1 MKRLLATGIFTLSV
15 ITAGAGLSACG
26 SSTVSDDATASA
38 SKAPI
43 APLKGSGGSGT
54 TSGAAGSSDGAG
66 AGASGANGAGGSGD
80 AGESGNAAPPADGP
94 AQEVSSIPT
103 PAQQL
108 SDADKTYFD
117 ALTAGGIKVE
127 GAENQMIGAAQVV
140 CQNQFPQ
147 AVQAVGGQLVEQ
159 KRTSL
164 SPEEAVSLIET
175 SARKAYCS

>member
-1 MKRLLATGIFTLSV
+1 MKRLLATGILTLSV

-38 SKAPI
+38 SNAPI
-43 APLKGSGGSGT
+43 APLKGSGGSGA
-54 TSGAAGSSDGAG
+54 TSGAARASDGAG
-66 AGASGANGAGGSGD
+66 AGASGAGGSGG

-164 SPEEAVSLIET
+164 SPEETVSLIET

>member
-1 MKRLLATGIFTLSV
+1 MKRLLATGILTLSV

-26 SSTVSDDATASA
+26 SSTVSDDATSSA

-43 APLKGSGGSGT
+43 APLKGSGGSGV
-54 TSGAAGSSDGAG
+54 TSGAAGTSDGAG
-66 AGASGANGAGGSGD
+66 AGASGAGGSGG

>member
-1 MKRLLATGIFTLSV
+1 MKRLLATGILTLSV

-43 APLKGSGGSGT
+43 APLKGSGGSGA
-54 TSGAAGSSDGAG
+54 TSGAAGASDGAG
-66 AGASGANGAGGSGD
+66 AGASGAGG

-164 SPEEAVSLIET
+164 SPEETVSLIET

>member
-1 MKRLLATGIFTLSV
+1 MKRLLATGILTLSV

-38 SKAPI
+38 SNAPI
-43 APLKGSGGSGT
+43 APLKGSGGSGA
-54 TSGAAGSSDGAG
+54 TSGAAGASDGAG
-66 AGASGANGAGGSGD
+66 AGASGAGGSGG
-80 AGESGNAAPPADGP
+80 ASESGNAAPPADGP

-108 SDADKTYFD
+108 SDADKTYFN

>member
-1 MKRLLATGIFTLSV
+1 MKRLLATGILTLSV

-43 APLKGSGGSGT
+43 APLKGSGGSGA
-54 TSGAAGSSDGAG
+54 TSGAAGASDGAG
-66 AGASGANGAGGSGD
+66 AGASGAGGSGG

>member
-1 MKRLLATGIFTLSV
+1 MKRLLATGILTLSI

-43 APLKGSGGSGT
+43 APLKGSGGSGA
-54 TSGAAGSSDGAG
+54 TSGAAGASDGAG
-66 AGASGANGAGGSGD
+66 AGASGAGGSGD

>member
-1 MKRLLATGIFTLSV
+1 MKRLLAAGIFTLSV

-43 APLKGSGGSGT
+43 APLKGSGGSGA
-54 TSGAAGSSDGAG
+54 TSGAAGASDGAG
-66 AGASGANGAGGSGD
+66 AGASGAGGSGG

-164 SPEEAVSLIET
+164 SPEETVSLIET

>member
-1 MKRLLATGIFTLSV
+1 MKRLLATGILTLSV

-26 SSTVSDDATASA
+26 SSTVSDNATASA
-38 SKAPI
+38 SNAPI
-43 APLKGSGGSGT
+43 APLKGSGGSGA
-54 TSGAAGSSDGAG
+54 TSGAAGASNGAG
-66 AGASGANGAGGSGD
+66 AGASGAGGSGG

>member
-1 MKRLLATGIFTLSV
+1 MKRLLATGILTLSV

-26 SSTVSDDATASA
+26 SSTVSDNATASA
-38 SKAPI
+38 SNAPI
-43 APLKGSGGSGT
+43 APLKGSGGSGA
-54 TSGAAGSSDGAG
+54 TSGAAGTSDGAG
-66 AGASGANGAGGSGD
+66 AGASGANGAGGS
-80 AGESGNAAPPADGP
+80 GESGNAAPPADGP

>member
-38 SKAPI
+38 SNAPI
-43 APLKGSGGSGT
+43 APLKGSGGSGA
-54 TSGAAGSSDGAG
+54 TSGAAGASDGAG
-66 AGASGANGAGGSGD
+66 AGASGAGGSGG

-164 SPEEAVSLIET
+164 SPEETVSLIET

>member
-1 MKRLLATGIFTLSV
+1 MKRLLATGILTLSV

-43 APLKGSGGSGT
+43 APLKGSGGSGA
-54 TSGAAGSSDGAG
+54 TSGAAGASDGAG
-66 AGASGANGAGGSGD
+66 AGASGANRAGG

>member
-1 MKRLLATGIFTLSV
+1 MKRLLATGILILSV

-26 SSTVSDDATASA
+26 SSTVSDNATASA
-38 SKAPI
+38 SNAPI
-43 APLKGSGGSGT
+43 APLKGSGGSGA
-54 TSGAAGSSDGAG
+54 TSGAAGASDGAG
-66 AGASGANGAGGSGD
+66 AGASGAGGAGG

>member
-1 MKRLLATGIFTLSV
+1 MKRLLATGILTLSV
-15 ITAGAGLSACG
+15 IIAGAGLSACG

-43 APLKGSGGSGT
+43 APLKGSGGSGA
-54 TSGAAGSSDGAG
+54 TSGAAGASDGAG
-66 AGASGANGAGGSGD
+66 AGASGAGGSGG

>member
-1 MKRLLATGIFTLSV
+1 MKRLLATGILTLSV

-26 SSTVSDDATASA
+26 SSTVSDNATASA
-38 SKAPI
+38 SNAPI
-43 APLKGSGGSGT
+43 APLKGSGGSGA
-54 TSGAAGSSDGAG
+54 TSGAAGASDGAG
-66 AGASGANGAGGSGD
+66 AGASGAGGAGG

>member
-1 MKRLLATGIFTLSV
+1 MKRLLATGILTLSV

-38 SKAPI
+38 SNAPI
-43 APLKGSGGSGT
+43 APLKGSGGSGA
-54 TSGAAGSSDGAG
+54 TSGAAGASDGAG
-66 AGASGANGAGGSGD
+66 AGASGANGAGGS
-80 AGESGNAAPPADGP
+80 GESGNAAPPADGP

>member
-1 MKRLLATGIFTLSV
+1 MKRLLATGILTLSV

-38 SKAPI
+38 SNAPI
-43 APLKGSGGSGT
+43 APLKGSGGSGA
-54 TSGAAGSSDGAG
+54 TSGAAGASDGAG
-66 AGASGANGAGGSGD
+66 AGASGAGGSGG

-164 SPEEAVSLIET
+164 SPEETVSLIET

>member
-1 MKRLLATGIFTLSV
+1 MKRLLATGILTLSV

-38 SKAPI
+38 SNAPI
-43 APLKGSGGSGT
+43 APLKGSSGSGA
-54 TSGAAGSSDGAG
+54 TSGAAGASDGAG
-66 AGASGANGAGGSGD
+66 AGASGAGGAGG

>member
-1 MKRLLATGIFTLSV
+1 MKRLLATGILTLSV

-43 APLKGSGGSGT
+43 APLKGSGGSGA
-54 TSGAAGSSDGAG
+54 TSGAAGASDGAG

-103 PAQQL
+103 PAQ
-108 SDADKTYFD
+108 
-117 ALTAGGIKVE
+117 
-127 GAENQMIGAAQVV
+127 MIGAAQVV

-164 SPEEAVSLIET
+164 SPEETVSLIET

>member
-38 SKAPI
+38 SNAPI
-43 APLKGSGGSGT
+43 APLKGSGGSGA
-54 TSGAAGSSDGAG
+54 TSGAAGASDGAG
-66 AGASGANGAGGSGD
+66 AGASGAGGSGGV
-80 AGESGNAAPPADGP
+80 GESGNAAPPADGP

>member
-1 MKRLLATGIFTLSV
+1 MKRLLATGILTLSV

-43 APLKGSGGSGT
+43 APLKGSGGSGA
-54 TSGAAGSSDGAG
+54 TSGAAGASDGAG
-66 AGASGANGAGGSGD
+66 AGASGANGAGG

-164 SPEEAVSLIET
+164 SPEETVSLIET

>member
-1 MKRLLATGIFTLSV
+1 MKRLLATGILTLSV

-26 SSTVSDDATASA
+26 SSTVSDDATSSA
-38 SKAPI
+38 SNAPI
-43 APLKGSGGSGT
+43 APLKGSGGSGV
-54 TSGAAGSSDGAG
+54 TSGAAGTSDGAG
-66 AGASGANGAGGSGD
+66 AGASGAGGSGG
-80 AGESGNAAPPADGP
+80 AGERGNAAPPADGP

>member
-1 MKRLLATGIFTLSV
+1 MKRLLATGILILSV

-43 APLKGSGGSGT
+43 APLKGSGGSGA
-54 TSGAAGSSDGAG
+54 TSGAAGASDGAG
-66 AGASGANGAGGSGD
+66 AGASGAGGAGG

>member
-1 MKRLLATGIFTLSV
+1 MKRLLATGILTLSV

-38 SKAPI
+38 SNAPI
-43 APLKGSGGSGT
+43 APLKGSGGSGA
-54 TSGAAGSSDGAG
+54 TSGAAGASDGAG
-66 AGASGANGAGGSGD
+66 AGASGAGGSGGV
-80 AGESGNAAPPADGP
+80 GESGNAAPPADGP

>member
-1 MKRLLATGIFTLSV
+1 MKRLLATGILTLSV
-15 ITAGAGLSACG
+15 ITAGVGLSACG

-43 APLKGSGGSGT
+43 APLKGSGGSGA
-54 TSGAAGSSDGAG
+54 TSGAAGASDGAG
-66 AGASGANGAGGSGD
+66 AGASGAGGAGG

-164 SPEEAVSLIET
+164 SPEETVSLIET

>member
-1 MKRLLATGIFTLSV
+1 MKRLLATGILTLSV

-38 SKAPI
+38 SNAPI
-43 APLKGSGGSGT
+43 APLKGSGGSGV
-54 TSGAAGSSDGAG
+54 TSGAAGTSDGAG
-66 AGASGANGAGGSGD
+66 AGASGAGGSGG

>member
-26 SSTVSDDATASA
+26 SSTVSDNATTSA
-38 SKAPI
+38 SNAPI
-43 APLKGSGGSGT
+43 APLKGSGGSGA
-54 TSGAAGSSDGAG
+54 TSGAAGTSDGAG
-66 AGASGANGAGGSGD
+66 AGASGANGAGGS
-80 AGESGNAAPPADGP
+80 GESGNAAPPADGP

>member
-1 MKRLLATGIFTLSV
+1 MKRLLATGILTLSV

-38 SKAPI
+38 SNAPI
-43 APLKGSGGSGT
+43 APLKGSGGSGV
-54 TSGAAGSSDGAG
+54 TSGAAGTSDGAG
-66 AGASGANGAGGSGD
+66 AGASGANGAGG

>member
-1 MKRLLATGIFTLSV
+1 MKRLLATGILTLSV

-38 SKAPI
+38 SNAPI

-54 TSGAAGSSDGAG
+54 TSGAAGASDGAG
-66 AGASGANGAGGSGD
+66 

>member
-1 MKRLLATGIFTLSV
+1 MKRLLATGILTLSV

-43 APLKGSGGSGT
+43 APLKGSGGSGA
-54 TSGAAGSSDGAG
+54 TSGAAGASDGAG
-66 AGASGANGAGGSGD
+66 AGASGANGAGGS
-80 AGESGNAAPPADGP
+80 GESGNAAPPADGP

-164 SPEEAVSLIET
+164 SPEETVSLIET

>member
-1 MKRLLATGIFTLSV
+1 MKRLLATGILTLSI

-38 SKAPI
+38 SNAPI
-43 APLKGSGGSGT
+43 APLKGSGGSGA
-54 TSGAAGSSDGAG
+54 TSGAAGASDGAG
-66 AGASGANGAGGSGD
+66 AGASGAGGSGG

>member
-43 APLKGSGGSGT
+43 APLKGSGGSGAT
-54 TSGAAGSSDGAG
+54 LGAAGASDGAG
-66 AGASGANGAGGSGD
+66 AGASGAGGAGG

-164 SPEEAVSLIET
+164 SPEETVSLIET

>member
-1 MKRLLATGIFTLSV
+1 MKRLLATGILTLSV

-26 SSTVSDDATASA
+26 SSTVSDNATASA
-38 SKAPI
+38 SNAPI
-43 APLKGSGGSGT
+43 APLKGSGGSGA
-54 TSGAAGSSDGAG
+54 TSGAAGASDGAG
-66 AGASGANGAGGSGD
+66 AGASGAGGAGG

-164 SPEEAVSLIET
+164 SPEETVSLIET

>member
-1 MKRLLATGIFTLSV
+1 MKRLLATGILTLSV

-38 SKAPI
+38 SNAPI
-43 APLKGSGGSGT
+43 APLKGSGGSGA
-54 TSGAAGSSDGAG
+54 TSGAAGASDGAG
-66 AGASGANGAGGSGD
+66 AGASGAGGAGG

-127 GAENQMIGAAQVV
+127 GVENQMIGAAQVV

>member
-1 MKRLLATGIFTLSV
+1 MKRLLATGILTLSV

-26 SSTVSDDATASA
+26 SSTVSDNATASA
-38 SKAPI
+38 SNAPI
-43 APLKGSGGSGT
+43 APLKGSGGSGA
-54 TSGAAGSSDGAG
+54 TSGAAGASDGAG
-66 AGASGANGAGGSGD
+66 AGASGAGGSGG

>member
-1 MKRLLATGIFTLSV
+1 VKRLLATGILTLSV

-43 APLKGSGGSGT
+43 APLKGSGGSGA
-54 TSGAAGSSDGAG
+54 TSGAAGASDGAG
-66 AGASGANGAGGSGD
+66 AGASGANGAGGS
-80 AGESGNAAPPADGP
+80 GESGNAAPPADGP

>member
-1 MKRLLATGIFTLSV
+1 MKRLLATGILTLSI

-43 APLKGSGGSGT
+43 APLKGSGGSGA
-54 TSGAAGSSDGAG
+54 TSGAAGASDGAG
-66 AGASGANGAGGSGD
+66 AGASGAGGSGD

-164 SPEEAVSLIET
+164 SPEETVSLIET

>member
-1 MKRLLATGIFTLSV
+1 
-15 ITAGAGLSACG
+15 
-26 SSTVSDDATASA
+26 
-38 SKAPI
+38 
-43 APLKGSGGSGT
+43 
-54 TSGAAGSSDGAG
+54 
-66 AGASGANGAGGSGD
+66 
-80 AGESGNAAPPADGP
+80 
-94 AQEVSSIPT
+94 VSSIPT

>member
-1 MKRLLATGIFTLSV
+1 MKRLLATGILTLSV

-43 APLKGSGGSGT
+43 APLKGSGGSGA
-54 TSGAAGSSDGAG
+54 TSGAAGASDGAG
-66 AGASGANGAGGSGD
+66 AGASGAGG
-80 AGESGNAAPPADGP
+80 AGESGNVAPPADGP

-108 SDADKTYFD
+108 SDADKAYFD

>member
-1 MKRLLATGIFTLSV
+1 MKRLLATGILTLSV
-15 ITAGAGLSACG
+15 ITASAGLSACG

-43 APLKGSGGSGT
+43 APLKGSGGSGA
-54 TSGAAGSSDGAG
+54 TSGAAGASDGAG
-66 AGASGANGAGGSGD
+66 AGASGAGGAGG